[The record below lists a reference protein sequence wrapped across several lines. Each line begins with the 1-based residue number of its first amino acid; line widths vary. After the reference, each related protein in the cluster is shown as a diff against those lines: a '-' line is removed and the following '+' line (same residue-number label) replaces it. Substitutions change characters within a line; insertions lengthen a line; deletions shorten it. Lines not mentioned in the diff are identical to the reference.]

1 MLFAQQEGAAFST
14 ELGSGYCEGGPARA
28 RWRLNWGMRV
38 GQEGPRGRQCGPQ
51 LSEGP
56 WCAVDARQA
65 MEGLSFGKREE
76 KLGWNAQVRGSGAR

>member
-1 MLFAQQEGAAFST
+1 
-14 ELGSGYCEGGPARA
+14 
-28 RWRLNWGMRV
+28 MRV